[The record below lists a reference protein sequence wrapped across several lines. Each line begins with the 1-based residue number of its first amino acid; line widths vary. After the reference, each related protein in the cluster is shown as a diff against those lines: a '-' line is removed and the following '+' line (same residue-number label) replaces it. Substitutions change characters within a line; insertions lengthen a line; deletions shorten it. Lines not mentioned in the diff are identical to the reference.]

1 MNPELLRCI
10 QRLFEHHARKIRNLA
25 ARGVVSLVRD
35 GLKMQDCQLKLLAGE
50 VIESAEHPQ
59 NYGFTSHPHPEAEA
73 FVVFVNG
80 AREHPVILA
89 VDDRR
94 CRVKGWAQG
103 EVCIYTDEGDTITLK
118 RGNRVEVKTHYAA
131 VEAQKDITAQAGGD
145 VFVQAGKDITANAA
159 MNLTALAGGKASVT
173 AADVEIVAAG
183 SITLTAPS
191 IVLAGGVMLQPAPG
205 APTAGMSS
213 SAPIAINAPEVSINE

>member
-94 CRVKGWAQG
+94 FRVKGLAQG

-118 RGNRVEVKTHYAA
+118 RGNRVEVKTRHAVVDASESCAVTTKAYSVECETWSVKAQTATLEAEIAA
-131 VEAQKDITAQAGGD
+131 GIT
-145 VFVQAGKDITANAA
+145 VQNGA
-159 MNLTALAGGKASVT
+159 ASVT
-173 AADVEIVAAG
+173 APV
-183 SITLTAPS
+183 ITL
-191 IVLAGGVMLQPAPG
+191 AGALMLQPAPG